1 MGRKIVSLRIT
12 VFSVLEHNRKFIHC
26 VFHLLS
32 TTDILDQQDFHLKLV
47 LRKHRLTAAKWL
59 AQGHRARKWHYG
71 DSNLDFSEF
80 SSSSPRILESRNI
93 ITANWWKP
101 KQTSWRDAFV
111 LAVNGKWGSETQ
123 RKQKTYS
130 RWKEWLGQKPKNSR
144 SIQEMVGA
152 HFR

>member
-26 VFHLLS
+26 MFHLLS
-32 TTDILDQQDFHLKLV
+32 TTDILDQQAFHLKLV

-101 KQTSWRDAFV
+101 KQTNSILIKKCQGDKTEGHSWWLENMSDIFTV
-111 LAVNGKWGSETQ
+111 KWE
-123 RKQKTYS
+123 KS
-130 RWKEWLGQKPKNSR
+130 RLTNDISNSR
-144 SIQEMVGA
+144 V
-152 HFR
+152 FWFKN